1 LIPKQYRLKDSETIR
16 AMRSDGKSFASS
28 IVILVTQAALTEK
41 CRVAFLASRSVGGAV
56 QRNRCKRVLRSRV
69 AKMLERVAQP
79 YDLLLIARKPLLS
92 ASADEV
98 DQTMVMLFERAK
110 LIRT

>member
-1 LIPKQYRLKDSETIR
+1 
-16 AMRSDGKSFASS
+16 M
-28 IVILVTQAALTEK
+28 
-41 CRVAFLASRSVGGAV
+41 ASRSVGGAV

-69 AKMLERVAQP
+69 AKLLSELTRP
-79 YDLLLIARKPLLS
+79 YNLLLIARKPLLT

-98 DQTMVMLFERAK
+98 DQTLAKLFEKAK